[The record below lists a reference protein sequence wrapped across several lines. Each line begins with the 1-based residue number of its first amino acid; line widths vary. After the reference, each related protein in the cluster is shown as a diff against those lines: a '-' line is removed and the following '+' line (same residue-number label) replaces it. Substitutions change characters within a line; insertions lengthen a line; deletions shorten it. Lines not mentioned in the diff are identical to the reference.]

1 MSSTISSID
10 NGVAHLLNAPK
21 CAFKVPTAF
30 PPVLV
35 LNLNEQQQQQQQ
47 CNTYTLF
54 NVSNVR
60 NKITFTTLMSNDDSL
75 ISTSSESEGDEHTP
89 ISLLSILE
97 KLV

>member
-21 CAFKVPTAF
+21 CAFKVPTVF

-35 LNLNEQQQQQQQ
+35 LNLNEQQQQQ

-54 NVSNVR
+54 NMSNVR